1 MEGGILKFLFF
12 TILVFVAIGHSNG
25 QLRKDFYKSSCPQ
38 AEQIVQNITW
48 KRVATNSTL
57 PAKLLRM
64 HFHDCFVRGCD
75 GSILIDSTANNS
87 AEKAAIPNLSLG
99 GFDVIDE
106 IKTALENTCQGVV
119 SCADILTL
127 AARDSV
133 SFQFKKPMW
142 EVVTGRRDGRISK
155 SSEALSEIPS
165 PFFNFTSLK
174 QSFANKSLTVHDLVV
189 LSGGHTIGV
198 GHCNLFSNRLYN
210 FTGKGDSDPSLNST
224 YVTFLKTKCQS
235 LLDNTTIVEMDP
247 GSSLT
252 FDNNYFSVLK
262 QQKGLFQSD
271 AALLTNKG
279 AKNIVDEM
287 LIDGK
292 FFTEFSQ
299 SMKRMGAIGVLTGSN
314 GEIRKKCNVVNY
326 KMRSQLVLTCLV
338 FLCLVLGGVAGG
350 AAKVP
355 RKNFYKSTRC
365 PNAEQLIR
373 DITWS
378 KAKND
383 ATLGAKLLR
392 VHYHDC
398 FVRGCDASILL
409 DKVGTVDSE
418 KEARPNLS
426 LGGFEVIDDIK
437 RQVEAKCPGIVS
449 CADILAL
456 SARDAV
462 SFRFKTSMWE
472 VETGRKDGNIS
483 LASDVNG
490 NLPSPFSDFATLK
503 QIFSNK
509 GLNVDDL
516 VALSGAHTIGVSH
529 CGAFSRRLFNFTGK
543 GDMDP
548 TLNATYAES
557 LKKLCPNPANPN
569 TTVEMDPLS
578 STSFDSN
585 YFNILINQN
594 KGLFQS
600 DAALLNDKDSVIVI
614 KKLLKD
620 KTFFIEFAK
629 SMKKMGAIQLL
640 TGNAGEIRK
649 NCRVKN

>member
-314 GEIRKKCNVVNY
+314 GEIRKKCNVV
-326 KMRSQLVLTCLV
+326 
-338 FLCLVLGGVAGG
+338 
-350 AAKVP
+350 P

>member
-1 MEGGILKFLFF
+1 
-12 TILVFVAIGHSNG
+12 
-25 QLRKDFYKSSCPQ
+25 
-38 AEQIVQNITW
+38 
-48 KRVATNSTL
+48 
-57 PAKLLRM
+57 
-64 HFHDCFVRGCD
+64 
-75 GSILIDSTANNS
+75 
-87 AEKAAIPNLSLG
+87 
-99 GFDVIDE
+99 
-106 IKTALENTCQGVV
+106 
-119 SCADILTL
+119 
-127 AARDSV
+127 
-133 SFQFKKPMW
+133 
-142 EVVTGRRDGRISK
+142 
-155 SSEALSEIPS
+155 
-165 PFFNFTSLK
+165 
-174 QSFANKSLTVHDLVV
+174 
-189 LSGGHTIGV
+189 
-198 GHCNLFSNRLYN
+198 
-210 FTGKGDSDPSLNST
+210 
-224 YVTFLKTKCQS
+224 
-235 LLDNTTIVEMDP
+235 
-247 GSSLT
+247 
-252 FDNNYFSVLK
+252 
-262 QQKGLFQSD
+262 
-271 AALLTNKG
+271 
-279 AKNIVDEM
+279 
-287 LIDGK
+287 
-292 FFTEFSQ
+292 
-299 SMKRMGAIGVLTGSN
+299 
-314 GEIRKKCNVVNY
+314 
-326 KMRSQLVLTCLV
+326 MRTQLVLTCLV
-338 FLCLVLGGVAGG
+338 LLCLVLGGVAGG

-355 RKNFYKSTRC
+355 RNNFYKSTSC

-373 DITWS
+373 DITWK

-426 LGGFEVIDDIK
+426 LGGFDVIDDIK
-437 RQVEAKCPGIVS
+437 RQVDAKCPGNIVS

-462 SFRFKTSMWE
+462 SFPFKTSMWE
-472 VETGRKDGNIS
+472 VETGRKDGNVS

-503 QIFSNK
+503 QIFANK
-509 GLNVDDL
+509 GLNVTDL

-585 YFNILINQN
+585 YFNILIKQN

-614 KKLLKD
+614 KKLQKD
-620 KTFFIEFAK
+620 KTFFVEFAK
-629 SMKKMGAIQLL
+629 SMQKMGAIQLL

-649 NCRVKN
+649 NCRVRN